1 MKSGAEDGKVVVI
14 TGGGHGLG
22 RAVAKRFAQERFR
35 ICILDIDAVAAQEV
49 VKELHKQC
57 YPAMFAQ
64 VDVADVNSIQWA
76 LEACVQRFSRI
87 DILICSAA
95 VAPVAHY
102 LEVTPEDWDR
112 AFAVNVRGLF
122 FCNQRAAR
130 LMRKT
135 GGGRIINITSPAS
148 YMGHAYYAAYAA
160 SKAAVDSITRS
171 GAVALAEYNIR
182 VNSLAPGRMDTK
194 MQEATE
200 RKWAELAGLN
210 YEQLVES
217 RTQSLP
223 LRRRTTPEEIAE
235 AVLFLA
241 VDASDYMTG
250 SRLNISGG
258 LELS

>member
-1 MKSGAEDGKVVVI
+1 MSGAEGGKVVVI

-22 RAVAKRFAQERFR
+22 RAVAKRFVQAGFT
-35 ICILDIDAVAAQEV
+35 ICILDIDPTAAQEV
-49 VKELHKQC
+49 VKDLNEQS
-57 YPAMFAQ
+57 YPAMCAQ
-64 VDVADVNSIQWA
+64 VDVADIDSIQSA
-76 LEACVQRFSRI
+76 LDECIQRFSRI

-95 VAPVAHY
+95 VAPVAPY
-102 LEVTPEDWDR
+102 LEVSATDWDR

-130 LMRKT
+130 LMSKT
-135 GGGRIINITSPAS
+135 GSGRIINITSPAS
-148 YMGHAYYAAYAA
+148 YMGHAYYTAYAA

-182 VNSLAPGRMDTK
+182 VNSVAPGRMDTK
-194 MQEATE
+194 MQEASE

-210 YEQLVES
+210 YEQMVES

-241 VDASDYMTG
+241 TDASDYMTG

>member
-1 MKSGAEDGKVVVI
+1 MQLLLKKSLRSFISSVI
-14 TGGGHGLG
+14 PPCSLRLMSQMSIQSNGRWRRVFRGSRGLISS
-22 RAVAKRFAQERFR
+22 F
-35 ICILDIDAVAAQEV
+35 AAQ
-49 VKELHKQC
+49 
-57 YPAMFAQ
+57 
-64 VDVADVNSIQWA
+64 
-76 LEACVQRFSRI
+76 
-87 DILICSAA
+87 
-95 VAPVAHY
+95 
-102 LEVTPEDWDR
+102 
-112 AFAVNVRGLF
+112 
-122 FCNQRAAR
+122 